1 MSTII
6 RIARRVASVLGCW
19 AVIMLILPLVGPA
32 GRDVVVVGDN
42 ARAVRAITAAGG
54 RIIDV
59 RRHATVARSDQPGFA
74 RALYRNGAR
83 LVLEGRIAAGCLGLR
98 RSS

>member
-6 RIARRVASVLGCW
+6 KIAGRVALVLGGW
-19 AVIMLILPLVGPA
+19 VLIMLILPFVGPA
-32 GRDVVVVGDN
+32 GRDVVIVGDS
-42 ARAVRAITAAGG
+42 ARAVRAVAAASG

-74 RALYRNGAR
+74 FALYRNGAP

-98 RSS
+98 TSP